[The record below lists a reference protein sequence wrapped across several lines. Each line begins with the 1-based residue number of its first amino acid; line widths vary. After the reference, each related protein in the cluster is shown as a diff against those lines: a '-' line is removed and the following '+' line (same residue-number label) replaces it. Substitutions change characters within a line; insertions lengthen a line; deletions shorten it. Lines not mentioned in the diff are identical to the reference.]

1 MWNIGSKVLNIF
13 IIYSSQIVND
23 VYQIPFVIGDL
34 FTMSISIVVFTAISI
49 ILSIVSILTSL
60 VAVSV

>member
-23 VYQIPFVIGDL
+23 VYQILFVIGDL